1 VETPRQVIHHMYSDL
16 LDMGGDN
23 SGCLVEPEEFKKRIN
38 EMPEKKLRQ
47 VLGSLDWL
55 LEKTKRIWEIED

>member
-1 VETPRQVIHHMYSDL
+1 
-16 LDMGGDN
+16 MGGNN

-38 EMPEKKLRQ
+38 EMPEKKLRV

-55 LEKTKRIWEIED
+55 LEKTRRIWEIED